1 MALSRTRT
9 GSVTVENSS
18 WAEERHAKAAALGS
32 SVQGTD
38 RQESERR
45 LCILGYCRGE

>member
-9 GSVTVENSS
+9 GSVTVENFS
-18 WAEERHAKAAALGS
+18 WAEERHVKAAALGR
-32 SVQGTD
+32 SVQWTD
-38 RQESERR
+38 SQELERR

>member
-18 WAEERHAKAAALGS
+18 WAAEERQAKAAALGK
-32 SVQGTD
+32 SVQWTNK
-38 RQESERR
+38 QE
-45 LCILGYCRGE
+45 